1 MDDPVR
7 TGTAANGAG
16 DCRAEGNDEAMAKV
30 IVTAIG
36 SAGDVH
42 PLLGVSRALA
52 ARGHD
57 VVFCTHAPFEAA
69 VRASGFAFVPVG
81 TAEAYAQAM
90 ADPALWDPRTSF
102 RTLWRV
108 IAPVLRPHFDTLR
121 ALSDADTVLVGTLWA
136 FSARLMQERFGA
148 RYVSVQVSPSTL
160 LSAHAPPTHK
170 RLTIPKGL
178 PLAVKAGLMTLIERQ
193 VLDRVC
199 GPELNAARRALG
211 LAPARRILGRWL
223 HSTDGV
229 LCLFPSWFAPAQ
241 PDWPANHLQSGFAL
255 FNDVGPVPADAE
267 LDAFVASGEAP
278 VVFTAGSTLVDGR
291 AYERAVTQVLRATG
305 VRGILLAPDAPAA
318 SDGTTGPRERAAET
332 TARANGAA
340 LLKRRYVP
348 LAALLPRCRA
358 LVHHGGI
365 GTASLAYGVLCLFPS
380 WFAPAQPDWPANHL
394 QSGFALFNDVGPVP
408 ADAELDAFV
417 ASGEAPV
424 VFTAGSTLVDGRA
437 YERAVTQVLRATGV
451 RGILLAPDAPAAS
464 DGTTGPMER
473 TAETTARANGAALL
487 KRRYVPLAALLPRC
501 RALVHHGGIGTAS
514 LAYAAGVPQVVTP
527 FAHDQFDNAQRV
539 AASGCG
545 VRLDAPVRGEPLAR
559 ALARVLGDAA
569 MAARCAE
576 VRARMAAQPDG
587 CDEAARFIERFAPG
601 VAARQAQPA

>member
-1 MDDPVR
+1 
-7 TGTAANGAG
+7 
-16 DCRAEGNDEAMAKV
+16 MAKV

-229 LCLFPSWFAPAQ
+229 LCLFPPWFAPAQ

-305 VRGILLAPDAPAA
+305 VRGILLAPDAP
-318 SDGTTGPRERAAET
+318 
-332 TARANGAA
+332 
-340 LLKRRYVP
+340 V
-348 LAALLPRCRA
+348 
-358 LVHHGGI
+358 
-365 GTASLAYGVLCLFPS
+365 
-380 WFAPAQPDWPANHL
+380 
-394 QSGFALFNDVGPVP
+394 
-408 ADAELDAFV
+408 
-417 ASGEAPV
+417 
-424 VFTAGSTLVDGRA
+424 
-437 YERAVTQVLRATGV
+437 
-451 RGILLAPDAPAAS
+451 AS

-473 TAETTARANGAALL
+473 TAERTARANGAALL

>member
-1 MDDPVR
+1 M
-7 TGTAANGAG
+7 
-16 DCRAEGNDEAMAKV
+16 
-30 IVTAIG
+30 
-36 SAGDVH
+36 
-42 PLLGVSRALA
+42 SRALA

-255 FNDVGPVPADAE
+255 FNDVGPV
-267 LDAFVASGEAP
+267 
-278 VVFTAGSTLVDGR
+278 
-291 AYERAVTQVLRATG
+291 
-305 VRGILLAPDAPAA
+305 
-318 SDGTTGPRERAAET
+318 
-332 TARANGAA
+332 
-340 LLKRRYVP
+340 
-348 LAALLPRCRA
+348 
-358 LVHHGGI
+358 
-365 GTASLAYGVLCLFPS
+365 
-380 WFAPAQPDWPANHL
+380 
-394 QSGFALFNDVGPVP
+394 
-408 ADAELDAFV
+408 
-417 ASGEAPV
+417 
-424 VFTAGSTLVDGRA
+424 
-437 YERAVTQVLRATGV
+437 
-451 RGILLAPDAPAAS
+451 
-464 DGTTGPMER
+464 
-473 TAETTARANGAALL
+473 
-487 KRRYVPLAALLPRC
+487 
-501 RALVHHGGIGTAS
+501 
-514 LAYAAGVPQVVTP
+514 
-527 FAHDQFDNAQRV
+527 
-539 AASGCG
+539 
-545 VRLDAPVRGEPLAR
+545 
-559 ALARVLGDAA
+559 
-569 MAARCAE
+569 
-576 VRARMAAQPDG
+576 
-587 CDEAARFIERFAPG
+587 
-601 VAARQAQPA
+601 

>member
-1 MDDPVR
+1 
-7 TGTAANGAG
+7 
-16 DCRAEGNDEAMAKV
+16 
-30 IVTAIG
+30 
-36 SAGDVH
+36 
-42 PLLGVSRALA
+42 
-52 ARGHD
+52 
-57 VVFCTHAPFEAA
+57 
-69 VRASGFAFVPVG
+69 
-81 TAEAYAQAM
+81 
-90 ADPALWDPRTSF
+90 
-102 RTLWRV
+102 
-108 IAPVLRPHFDTLR
+108 
-121 ALSDADTVLVGTLWA
+121 
-136 FSARLMQERFGA
+136 
-148 RYVSVQVSPSTL
+148 
-160 LSAHAPPTHK
+160 
-170 RLTIPKGL
+170 
-178 PLAVKAGLMTLIERQ
+178 IERQ

-223 HSTDGV
+223 HSTD
-229 LCLFPSWFAPAQ
+229 
-241 PDWPANHLQSGFAL
+241 
-255 FNDVGPVPADAE
+255 
-267 LDAFVASGEAP
+267 
-278 VVFTAGSTLVDGR
+278 
-291 AYERAVTQVLRATG
+291 
-305 VRGILLAPDAPAA
+305 
-318 SDGTTGPRERAAET
+318 
-332 TARANGAA
+332 
-340 LLKRRYVP
+340 
-348 LAALLPRCRA
+348 
-358 LVHHGGI
+358 
-365 GTASLAYGVLCLFPS
+365 GVLCLFPS

>member
-16 DCRAEGNDEAMAKV
+16 DRRAEGNDEAMAKV

-267 LDAFVASGEAP
+267 LDAFVASSAHAP
-278 VVFTAGSTLVDGR
+278 PTHKRLTIPKGLPLAVKAGLMTLI
-291 AYERAVTQVLRATG
+291 ERQVLDRVCGPELNAARRALG
-305 VRGILLAPDAPAA
+305 LAP
-318 SDGTTGPRERAAET
+318 
-332 TARANGAA
+332 ARRILGRW
-340 LLKRRYVP
+340 L
-348 LAALLPRCRA
+348 
-358 LVHHGGI
+358 HS
-365 GTASLAYGVLCLFPS
+365 TDGVLCLFPS

-394 QSGFALFNDVGPVP
+394 QSGFALFNDVGPVS

-464 DGTTGPMER
+464 DGTTGPRER
-473 TAETTARANGAALL
+473 AAETTARANGAALL

>member
-1 MDDPVR
+1 
-7 TGTAANGAG
+7 
-16 DCRAEGNDEAMAKV
+16 MAKV

-305 VRGILLAPDAPAA
+305 VRG
-318 SDGTTGPRERAAET
+318 
-332 TARANGAA
+332 
-340 LLKRRYVP
+340 
-348 LAALLPRCRA
+348 
-358 LVHHGGI
+358 
-365 GTASLAYGVLCLFPS
+365 
-380 WFAPAQPDWPANHL
+380 
-394 QSGFALFNDVGPVP
+394 
-408 ADAELDAFV
+408 
-417 ASGEAPV
+417 
-424 VFTAGSTLVDGRA
+424 
-437 YERAVTQVLRATGV
+437 
-451 RGILLAPDAPAAS
+451 
-464 DGTTGPMER
+464 
-473 TAETTARANGAALL
+473 
-487 KRRYVPLAALLPRC
+487 
-501 RALVHHGGIGTAS
+501 
-514 LAYAAGVPQVVTP
+514 
-527 FAHDQFDNAQRV
+527 
-539 AASGCG
+539 
-545 VRLDAPVRGEPLAR
+545 
-559 ALARVLGDAA
+559 
-569 MAARCAE
+569 
-576 VRARMAAQPDG
+576 
-587 CDEAARFIERFAPG
+587 
-601 VAARQAQPA
+601 